1 MKKLVII
8 IAAVLICGTAFGQV
22 SQRQRLEQH
31 LYTLASDSLRGREA
45 GTIDGKKA
53 ADYIIGQWQQMGLK
67 PMFDGNYRMPF
78 EHPEGNFANLVA
90 VIEGSDP
97 VLRNEYIV
105 VGAHYDHIGVR
116 NGKIHNGADDN
127 ASGSTALLEMARQLL
142 AQQSQLKR
150 SVIIAAFDA
159 EEKGLIGSTELVNVL
174 KRKGMIDN
182 VKLMM
187 SVDMVGWYKANGEL
201 VLEGTGTVRDHNE
214 LLKPQNLGV
223 DIKVR
228 FKPFET
234 SLFTATD
241 TGPFAEAGIPTL
253 AVTTGLKSPYH
264 KPEDDADLIDYEG
277 LDRVTDYLVA
287 VTVAAA
293 QHDGRLATGRL
304 AAKHSTRHFEVGLT
318 GGYNTSH
325 LVFPDATFIGKA
337 KFGGQAGL
345 TMQYNFNNFI
355 TLRTSALYNYGH
367 CPLPAS
373 DDAFGKGYTLEQHSV
388 LVPLILQLGIR
399 KDGVGMYFGF
409 GGYYGYTFNGR
420 FTGNV
425 PANNAPYGFSVDPN
439 QMGWVFNFGMRLGG
453 HWQLEGTWY
462 NQEVL
467 NLFDTASGMPK
478 ARPNTYAVTLGY
490 YF

>member
-1 MKKLVII
+1 MKRTAII
-8 IAAVLICGTAFGQV
+8 IAAALLCGIAHGQD

-45 GTIDGKKA
+45 GTVDGQKA
-53 ADYIIGQWQQMGLK
+53 AEYIIGQWRQLGLK
-67 PMFDGNYRMPF
+67 PMFDGEYRMPF
-78 EHPEGNFANLVA
+78 QHPEGSFTNLVA
-90 VIEGSDP
+90 VIEGNDP
-97 VLRNEYIV
+97 ALQGEYIV

-116 NGKIHNGADDN
+116 GDKIHNGADDN
-127 ASGSTALLEMARQLL
+127 ASGSSALLEIARQLM
-142 AQQSQLKR
+142 AQKGELKR

-159 EEKGLIGSTELVNVL
+159 EEKGLIGSTELVKVL
-174 KRKGMIDN
+174 ENKGMTKNI
-182 VKLMM
+182 KLML

-214 LLKPQNLGV
+214 ILKPQNLGV
-223 DIKVR
+223 DIKVH

-234 SLFTATD
+234 SIFTATD

-264 KPEDDADLIDYEG
+264 KPEDDAELIDYEG
-277 LDRVTDYLVA
+277 LDMVTDYLVA
-287 VTVAAA
+287 VTVAASR
-293 QHDGRLATGRL
+293 HDGKLATGRL
-304 AAKHSTRHFEVGLT
+304 AAKHSMRHFEVGMV

-325 LVFPDATFIGKA
+325 LIFPEATFTGKA
-337 KFGGQAGL
+337 KLGGQGGL
-345 TMQYNFNNFI
+345 TMQYNFNEYI
-355 TLRTSALYNYGH
+355 TLRTSALYNYSR

-373 DDAFGKGYTLEQHSV
+373 DDAFGQGYTIEQHSV

-399 KDGVGMYFGF
+399 KDGVGLYFGL
-409 GGYYGYTFNGR
+409 GGYYGHTFSGR

-425 PANNAPYGFSVDPN
+425 PANNVSYNLSVDPN

-453 HWQLEGTWY
+453 HWQLEGTYY
-462 NQEVL
+462 NQVSL
-467 NLFDTASGMPK
+467 MFDTATGMPK
-478 ARPNTYAVTLGY
+478 ARQSTYAVTLGY